1 MTGRPE
7 GRSTCI
13 NAIYDTARRQPGQ
26 LAVDGADG
34 TGLTYGRLWQR
45 SGWLAA
51 ALAADGIGR
60 GDRVALAMDRSP
72 EFVVAVLG
80 AARAGAAYV
89 PLDPLAPPARHALIL
104 RDADVRA
111 VISDRGRE
119 GAIPVPD
126 ADAGLPVPD
135 VDLAGDDPLYVGFT
149 SGSTGLPKGVVVPH
163 QAVASFTHQPLYCPV
178 TRTDRVA
185 NIANPAFDATTFE
198 IWNTLVAG
206 ATVVILPSL
215 ADTPVQ
221 EWRDLLREYA
231 VTKMFLTTALFHA
244 VAREDPAAWNS
255 LDTLLVGGELADVD
269 AVAAVLAAEP
279 PRRLLHVYG
288 PTETTTFATY
298 FECTGTDLPRL
309 PIGGPVQACTLYV
322 LGDERWP
329 VPDGERGELYI
340 GGPQVA
346 TGYLGRPDLTAE
358 RFVILP
364 NGERVYRTGD
374 LVRRLP
380 GGELDFLGRADRQVK
395 LRGFRIEPEE
405 IEYALAATGL
415 VTDAHVAKV
424 GEQSTAHLV
433 GFVRP
438 SGDGDPSADL
448 TAALRERMPPYM
460 VPTRWVVVPAM
471 PINGV
476 GKVDRDAL
484 LTMLDVPDA
493 APSAPSAPS
502 APVGTASAIC
512 AVLADLLGVE
522 RVRPEDN
529 FLDIG
534 GTSIVALQATARLR
548 SRLGAVIS
556 PADMLFTDTIADL
569 AAQVDEQPTVTQ

>member
-1 MTGRPE
+1 MTGMPK

-13 NAIYDTARRQPGQ
+13 HAIHDTAWLQPDHP
-26 LAVDGADG
+26 AVHGADG
-34 TGLTYGRLWQR
+34 TDLTYGQLWQR

-60 GDRVALAMDRSP
+60 GDRVAVAMDRST
-72 EFVVAVLG
+72 EFVVAILG
-80 AARAGAAYV
+80 TARAGAAYV
-89 PLDPLAPPARHALIL
+89 PLDPLAPPARHALTL
-104 RDADVRA
+104 SEADVRA

-119 GAIPVPD
+119 GALTVPD
-126 ADAGLPVPD
+126 ADSGLLVPD

-163 QAVASFTHQPLYCPV
+163 RAVASFTHRPLYCPV

-185 NIANPAFDATTFE
+185 NVANPAFDATTFE

-215 ADTPVQ
+215 AGTPVQ
-221 EWRDLLREYA
+221 EWRDLLRDYA
-231 VTKMFLTTALFHA
+231 VTKMFLTAALFHA
-244 VAREDPAAWNS
+244 VAREDPATWNS
-255 LDTLLVGGELADVD
+255 LDTLLVGGELVDVD
-269 AVAAVLAAEP
+269 AVAAVLAVEP

-288 PTETTTFATY
+288 PTETTFATY

-309 PIGGPVQACTLYV
+309 PIGGPVQACTLHV
-322 LGDERWP
+322 LGDEQWP

-346 TGYLGRPDLTAE
+346 AGYLGRPDLTAE

-364 NGERVYRTGD
+364 SGERVYRTGD

-415 VTDAHVAKV
+415 VTDAHVATV
-424 GEQSTAHLV
+424 GEQSAAHLV

-460 VPTRWVVVPAM
+460 VPTRWVVVPTM

-484 LTMLDVPDA
+484 LTMLDAPDA
-493 APSAPSAPS
+493 APSAPA
-502 APVGTASAIC
+502 GTASVIC
-512 AVLADLLGVE
+512 AVLAELLDVE
-522 RVRPEDN
+522 RIRPEDN

-534 GTSIVALQATARLR
+534 GTSIVALQAAARLR
-548 SRLGAVIS
+548 SRLDVVIS